1 MTSSECQTMDIYS
14 IYMPESGANNKE
26 KQTSGLDIEGTKEEK
41 EMKCQTHFTNDAVT
55 FCKDCHAPMCAK
67 CNSALGAYC
76 TECATRI
83 SENGRLDI
91 IKTFALSVVSFI
103 AGIIWMGSIGNFQT
117 EPLSAIVTCLMMLFL
132 PFGWKGISFISDLL
146 LPIASLLGWIGLL
159 LFFCFKFAIAVM
171 IGWIFGIPKL
181 LEAIRLWKSYQRT
194 EEVVKNIKMAPAG
207 RGMKEV

>member
-1 MTSSECQTMDIYS
+1 
-14 IYMPESGANNKE
+14 
-26 KQTSGLDIEGTKEEK
+26 
-41 EMKCQTHFTNDAVT
+41 MKCQTHFTNDAVT

-67 CNSALGAYC
+67 CNSALRAYC
-76 TECATRI
+76 TECAKRI

-132 PFGWKGISFISDLL
+132 PFGWKGISFISDFL

-181 LEAIRLWKSYQRT
+181 LEAIKLWKSYQRT

-207 RGMKEV
+207 RVMKEV